1 MSHEEYKA
9 AREQLGLTQA
19 GLAARLGLPRTAI
32 VKREAGDQRITEEAA
47 LALRA
52 LSPARARR
60 SGGSDAMMCREG
72 RAAGQHTPE
81 M

>member
-1 MSHEEYKA
+1 MSPTEYKA
-9 AREQLGLTQA
+9 HREKLGLTQA

-52 LSPARARR
+52 LKPPKTKNAP
-60 SGGSDAMMCREG
+60 GGSNAESI
-72 RAAGQHTPE
+72 HPE
-81 M
+81 SKP

>member
-1 MSHEEYKA
+1 MSPAEYKA
-9 AREQLGLTQA
+9 HREKLGFTQA

-52 LSPARARR
+52 LSPEKRKR
-60 SGGSDAMMCREG
+60 SGGSNTGYEPRDCGEK
-72 RAAGQHTPE
+72 QKS
-81 M
+81 